1 VPAALAGLLP
11 VGRNN
16 ERRIVMVEDAMTQ
29 GHGVYAMGRT
39 EAERARLSQQDRVF
53 APHSENLFRQAGIR
67 EGMRVADIGCGV
79 GDSTT
84 LLARIVGPVGSVIG
98 VDQDASSLEA
108 AGRTVA
114 EAGLSNVS
122 FQQRTL
128 PGIDLDAE
136 VDALAGRL
144 VLIHLDD
151 PASILA
157 ELTRY
162 VRPGGIVTFQDITIS
177 RARSVPEVPLMTRLI
192 ECCSAGMAQSGA
204 DPDFGDRLPA
214 VFRRAGLPHPQAVAI
229 SIAGNAHSP
238 IPSYLVQT
246 LRSLAPLIV
255 ARGTATAEEVTRDG
269 YLEELIEQAR
279 RLEAMLYI
287 QELAAAWARVPSA
300 RPNSW

>member
-84 LLARIVGPVGSVIG
+84 LLARIVGPAGSVIG

-214 VFRRAGLPHPQAVAI
+214 VFRRACRRRARIPGDRLVRPRHSARDVEAALGEQVTISESTVGHLPRQGTGEPYER
-229 SIAGNAHSP
+229 
-238 IPSYLVQT
+238 SYVVLTV
-246 LRSLAPLIV
+246 
-255 ARGTATAEEVTRDG
+255 RDG
-269 YLEELIEQAR
+269 LFLVAPITG
-279 RLEAMLYI
+279 RLPGRQGLS
-287 QELAAAWARVPSA
+287 L
-300 RPNSW
+300 N